1 MINIKS
7 KKNKSANGETTYF
20 DYSLLFIIIFL
31 IGFGMVM
38 LYSTSSYNAQLKFDD
53 PLHYVKTQGMA
64 TVFGFVVIAV
74 LIKAIDYH
82 LYGKFAVF
90 AYFAG
95 LVLVILVKT
104 GLGMEFNGARR
115 WLKLGPLSFQPAE
128 AVKLIVIISMAYMIN
143 EMGAK
148 VNTLKGM
155 FFLFGMTTLQA
166 GFLGVITSNL
176 SSAIIV
182 EGIGVI
188 MIFVATKNYKPFI
201 ILGLIGV
208 SAVALFFLYETKIAS
223 SFRLERVKVWLDPT
237 NEKYIND
244 GGYQVLQALYAIG
257 SGGILGKG
265 LGNSIQKMGFVP
277 EAQNDMIFTIICE
290 ELGLVGGIG
299 LIAMFAFM
307 IWRFMVIANNAPD
320 LFGAMIV
327 VGVLAHIALQV
338 VLNVAVVTN
347 TIPNTG
353 VTLPFISYGGT
364 SVLFLMTEMG
374 IVLSISR
381 RIRHEE

>member
-143 EMGAK
+143 EMGSK